1 MRPLNDD
8 DRATVI
14 EILARE
20 MPNFELVADDGPMEP
35 EPIPIP
41 KGPVNGDD
49 GVLGLVESPTIKALA
64 EHYRR
69 LGLSAA
75 DVLEE
80 ILRETIA
87 DGPGERPD
95 ERPVDARQILVKPR
109 RAAPDA
115 RPIAMLVSLS
125 QQTVVGIQA

>member
-8 DRATVI
+8 DRAIVI
-14 EILARE
+14 DILARE
-20 MPNFELVADDGPMEP
+20 MPTFELVADDDPREP
-35 EPIPIP
+35 DAIPIP
-41 KGPVNGDD
+41 KGLVNGDD
-49 GVLGLVESPTIKALA
+49 GGLGLAVSPAIKALA
-64 EHYRR
+64 GHYRR
-69 LGLSAA
+69 LGLSAV

-87 DGPGERPD
+87 DGPDERPD

-109 RAAPDA
+109 QASLDA
-115 RPIAMLVSLS
+115 WPIAVLVSLS